1 MLFRTPTLDPH
12 STHTRPT
19 LNPHS
24 NTGTET
30 GLQLPNTPYT
40 SDLLDAHKFE
50 AASVAGLAGFGF
62 SEATHGFPVEG
73 QWVCEAHVQ
82 EVSSAIGFPPSDVVQ
97 YWSGQGW
104 IKSTMY

>member
-12 STHTRPT
+12 STHTQPT
-19 LNPHS
+19 LDPHS

-104 IKSTMY
+104 IKSTIY